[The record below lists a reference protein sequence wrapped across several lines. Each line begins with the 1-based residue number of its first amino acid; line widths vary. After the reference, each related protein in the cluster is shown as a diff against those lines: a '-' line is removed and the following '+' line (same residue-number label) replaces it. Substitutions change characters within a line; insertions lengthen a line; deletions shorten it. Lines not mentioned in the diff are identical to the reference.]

1 MPRFGMD
8 MCEILNINLKYN
20 ETLAMLKANLWY
32 MENSNTCLEY
42 PLYWVTC
49 NIISRIQY

>member
-8 MCEILNINLKYN
+8 MYEILSVNLKYN

-32 MENSNTCLEY
+32 MEN
-42 PLYWVTC
+42 VTLVL
-49 NIISRIQY
+49 NIPCTG